1 MGKWPVARLA
11 QSNVTVAVICALLL
25 AAVPPAPADEFRLV
39 SGGCIRGKW
48 LNREQQPLLEYV
60 VRTERGIVLR
70 LATDQVR
77 EAISLSPAL
86 TEYRNREP
94 NTPDTAEAQWQLA
107 EWCREQGLAKERQQ
121 HLARVLELDE
131 NHQQARRAGGYHF
144 INGQWVLPKE
154 LREAEGYVYYRGRWR
169 TPQEVDS
176 LEAQA
181 KLNLAQKDWLN
192 KLRRW
197 RNDLNTERAKAAA
210 ESFAA
215 IRDPIAVKPLAQLLA
230 GEQIRLIKFSYC
242 DILASINTA
251 EATGVL
257 VQTSLH
263 DADLEMFHHCVDKLV
278 KLKPPHIVDPYVEAL
293 KDPNNAKVKRAALAL
308 GRFKDPSTISPLI
321 DALRTKHLHSQGPTS
336 PFGNLDSQTFGKS
349 SLDAPGSFGNA
360 AVSRGDRPK
369 MVVVGVQNEEALEAL
384 TEITGTSFGYDQ
396 RAWHYWHAQEKRR
409 TASQSTVNRRE

>member
-1 MGKWPVARLA
+1 MLRSAILA
-11 QSNVTVAVICALLL
+11 AGSLL
-25 AAVPPAPADEFRLV
+25 ASGIGPAIVAADEFRLE
-39 SGGCIRGKW
+39 SGGCIRGEW
-48 LNREQQPLLEYV
+48 LNRDQKPLLEYV

-86 TEYRNREP
+86 AEYRRREP
-94 NTPDTAEAQWQLA
+94 NTPDTADAQWQLA

-121 HLARVLELDE
+121 HLARVLQLDE
-131 NHQQARRAGGYHF
+131 NHQLARRAGGYHF
-144 INGQWVLPKE
+144 INGQWVLPRE

-181 KLNLAQKDWLN
+181 KLSLAQKDWLN

-197 RNDLNTERAKAAA
+197 RNDLHTERAKAAVEA
-210 ESFAA
+210 FAA
-215 IRDPIAVKPLAQLLA
+215 IRDPVAVKPLAQLLA
-230 GEQIRLIKFSYC
+230 GERIRLIKFSYC

-263 DADLEMFHHCVDKLV
+263 DADMEMFHHCIDKLV
-278 KLKPPHIVDPYVEAL
+278 ELKPPHIVDPYVEAL
-293 KDPNNAKVKRAALAL
+293 RDENNAKVKRAALAL
-308 GRFKDPSTISPLI
+308 GRFKDRSTISPLI
-321 DALRTKHLHSQGPTS
+321 DALRTKHIQVQGSTS

-349 SLDAPGSFGNA
+349 SLDASGSFGSA
-360 AVSRGDRPK
+360 GVSRGEGAK

-384 TEITGTSFGYDQ
+384 TTITGTSFGYDQ